1 MGKLNIAH
9 HKSYHP
15 YRRDNI
21 ERVRQDEEAARQK
34 EAGEES
40 RMRIADSEA
49 RLDLLRGRSSG
60 SKRLK
65 HKDDDVPVTQPVAEL
80 TTIST
85 SSGHINLFSDIEQH
99 TSSAALAR
107 SRELSAKA
115 IKAEEEKGFRL
126 APPTKDLNPWY
137 SDINSREIEL
147 SEEKRNKD
155 LSSKRIN
162 DPLTS
167 IKSELSR
174 SYPSSSRPSPTS
186 TRGRMP
192 PPSNTTEA
200 RVQRESS
207 ERARAMEVIR
217 RRKREREREA
227 LGMGNMTPS
236 TVVDDDIDE
245 RGYSDV
251 YNRQET
257 EDAHRRWDRSGA
269 RDRGG
274 RNVNINH
281 REYRR
286 FSDTVDNREYR
297 NRK

>member
-21 ERVRQDEEAARQK
+21 ERVRQDEEAARLK
-34 EAGEES
+34 EAGEEG

-49 RLDLLRGRSSG
+49 RLDLLRGRSGG

-65 HKDDDVPVTQPVAEL
+65 HKDDDVPARQPVVEI

-99 TSSAALAR
+99 AMSTAMTR
-107 SRELSAKA
+107 SRELAVKAAKT
-115 IKAEEEKGFRL
+115 EDEKGVRL
-126 APPTKDLNPWY
+126 APSTKDLNPWY
-137 SDINSREIEL
+137 SDRNSGEIEL
-147 SEEKRNKD
+147 SDEKRKKD
-155 LSSKRIN
+155 LSTKLIF

-174 SYPSSSRPSPTS
+174 SYPSNSRPPTTS
-186 TRGRMP
+186 TVRRMP

-207 ERARAMEVIR
+207 ERARAVELIR
-217 RRKREREREA
+217 RRKREKDREA
-227 LGMGNMTPS
+227 LGMANMTPS
-236 TVVDDDIDE
+236 TVGGNEADE

-257 EDAHRRWDRSGA
+257 EDAHRRWDRNGA

-274 RNVNINH
+274 RNVNTNH
-281 REYRR
+281 REYRHR
-286 FSDTVDNREYR
+286 R
-297 NRK
+297 